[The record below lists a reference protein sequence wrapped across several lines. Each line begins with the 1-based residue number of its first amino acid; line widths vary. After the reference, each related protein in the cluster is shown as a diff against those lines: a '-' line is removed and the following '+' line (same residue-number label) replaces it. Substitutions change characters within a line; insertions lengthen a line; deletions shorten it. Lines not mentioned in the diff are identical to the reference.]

1 MKWSIALAGLALIG
15 RCSREAP
22 ESGPVPAAPSSSRE
36 APPARAASRSLIDA
50 LPRCDVEHEGL
61 FIDLGSPAVDARR
74 DHLVGPLEDV
84 TVAERA
90 GATFARIRAKR
101 LSYQFEVMEPAQRVQ
116 IEMRALALHSRAVTV
131 YVDEHRLGTLAL
143 PREEPRSITSAEVP
157 ELPRGVHTL
166 VLRFGGGALVDDD
179 DAYADID
186 WIRVGPPSGSPSSY
200 AAPTA
205 ADIVT
210 DIVLGGEA
218 RRSFTLR
225 APSAVRCALRV
236 SPGAELRTQVGVWGS
251 GRGTA
256 AVRVFEDGEA
266 PVVLAEKEVEGGNEA
281 RWTSIV
287 VSLDR
292 YAERVIGLE
301 LRATSPKAGGGRIA
315 FGEPRIVAAA
325 PAEPAGDVP
334 RARVAV
340 VVIAS
345 GLDRRTVPP
354 WGPATNLPGIAR
366 LAREGVSFER
376 YRAPTTVASAVVA
389 SLLTGVSPREHG
401 LETPDG
407 RLDEDARLLG
417 ERAREASVHAALF
430 TGVPTTFPAFGFD
443 RGWDRYQHF
452 SPVKDLPATEPLSQ
466 GIAWMR
472 DQAVLRGARVLVIV
486 HLRGGHPPWDVTRDE
501 GSLLPPEEYTGPI
514 EPRGGALALANLRG
528 GRSPLEHRLSPGDW
542 KRLRALSELALRKQD
557 TELRRLLET
566 LDKEGLYRDS
576 LIAFLGDVATGDPP
590 GIPFGPAPPL
600 REDVLLSP
608 LIVKF
613 PGSALGGTRSTA
625 MVTATEVTRAL
636 VDALGLDHGGVE
648 GSDLL
653 RMARGESLP
662 DARPLIA
669 TLGGRYSTR
678 WGPWLLSGEVGKR
691 PTLCLVEV
699 DPACSADAFLDSPVA
714 SAGLWRE
721 TYDALFAARRAR
733 SGRAAP
739 GRFTPDP
746 ETQSAL
752 KVFGY

>member
-1 MKWSIALAGLALIG
+1 MKWSLALAGLALLG
-15 RCSREAP
+15 RCSRETP
-22 ESGPVPAAPSSSRE
+22 GSGPAPAVAASSGVVSPT
-36 APPARAASRSLIDA
+36 ATASRSLIDA
-50 LPRCDVEHEGL
+50 LPRCDVEHDGL

-74 DHLVGPLEDV
+74 DHLVGPLADV

-90 GATFARIRAKR
+90 GASFARIRAKR
-101 LSYQFEVMEPAQRVQ
+101 LSYQFEVIEPAQRVQ
-116 IEMRALALHSRAVTV
+116 IEMRALALQSRAVTV
-131 YVDEHRLGTLAL
+131 YVDERRLGTLTM
-143 PREEPRSITSAEVP
+143 PREEPRSITSAEAP
-157 ELPRGVHTL
+157 ELTRGVHTL
-166 VLRFGGGALVDDD
+166 VLRFGGGALADD

-186 WIRVGPPSGSPSSY
+186 WIRVGAPPESASAY

-205 ADIVT
+205 ADIVS
-210 DIVLGGEA
+210 DVVLGGEA
-218 RRSFTLR
+218 RRALTLR

-236 SPGAELRTQVGVWGS
+236 VPGSELRTQVGIWGA

-256 AVRVFEDGEA
+256 AVRVLEDGEA
-266 PVVLAEKEVEGGNEA
+266 PVVVAEREVQGGNDA
-281 RWTSIV
+281 RWTSLV
-287 VSLDR
+287 VNLDR
-292 YAERVIGLE
+292 YADRVIALE
-301 LRATSPKAGGGRIA
+301 LRATSPKGGGRIA
-315 FGEPRIVAAA
+315 FGEPSIVAAA
-325 PAEPAGDVP
+325 PPGPAGDVP
-334 RARVAV
+334 HARVAIL
-340 VVIAS
+340 VIAA

-366 LAREGVSFER
+366 LARDGVAFDR

-389 SLLTGVSPREHG
+389 SLLTGVSPRAHG
-401 LETPDG
+401 LEAPDG
-407 RLDEDARLLG
+407 RLDEDTRLLG

-443 RGWDRYQHF
+443 RGWDRYEHF

-466 GIAWMR
+466 SIAWTR
-472 DQAVLRGARVLVIV
+472 DQAVLRGARVLIVV

-501 GSLLPPEEYTGPI
+501 VSLLPPEEYMGPI
-514 EPRGGALALANLRG
+514 EPRGGATALANLRG

-542 KRLRALSELALRKQD
+542 KRLKALSEVALRKQD

-590 GIPFGPAPPL
+590 GIPYGPAPAL

-613 PGSALGGTRSTA
+613 PGGALGGTRSPAMATA
-625 MVTATEVTRAL
+625 MDVTRAL
-636 VDALGLDHGGVE
+636 VDALGLDAGGVE
-648 GSDLL
+648 GTDLL
-653 RMARGESLP
+653 RVARGESPL
-662 DARPLIA
+662 DAHPLIA
-669 TLGGRYSTR
+669 TLGERYSTR
-678 WGPWLLSGEVGKR
+678 WGPWLLSGEVGRR

-699 DPACSADAFLDSPVA
+699 DPACSADAFADSPVA
-714 SAGLWRE
+714 AAGLWRE

-733 SGRAAP
+733 SGRPAP